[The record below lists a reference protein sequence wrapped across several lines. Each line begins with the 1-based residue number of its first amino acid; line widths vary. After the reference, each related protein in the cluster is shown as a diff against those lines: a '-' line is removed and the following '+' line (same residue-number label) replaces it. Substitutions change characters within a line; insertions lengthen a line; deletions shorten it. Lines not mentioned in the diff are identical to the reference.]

1 MQILVTFPGKFGDIL
16 WALPSVRA
24 LAEATGASIDL
35 AVAPPYAS
43 LCPLIEAQP
52 YVGRAFAIP
61 DWAVVE
67 TAPMTP
73 WQAPKVEGY
82 DAQID
87 LGYRGWPDQPL
98 AQYTFARLRAEACW
112 AAIAESALEL
122 GRPWITAPFDVVDG
136 EICDEKELGVTV
148 GFSDDHF
155 ELKYGLYQLVLGEW
169 DYAALHPTNH
179 VVLAPQ
185 GSRWHREGGTHPS
198 TWYQAAVDI
207 AQSHVFFGCCSALHV
222 VAVALGVPVVM
233 MEPASARHNDIFFP
247 LGTQG
252 PQVTLVTGVDQLP
265 TWDARHVADAVRQ
278 ALEGQ

>member
-87 LGYRGWPDQPL
+87 LGYRGWPDCPL
-98 AQYTFARLRAEACW
+98 PVYTFNRLRAEACW
-112 AAIAESALEL
+112 AGIAESALEL
-122 GRPWITAPFDVVDG
+122 GRPWLCLPLTLPVDG
-136 EICDEKELGVTV
+136 MDVADLSI
-148 GFSDDHF
+148 GFSDEHF
-155 ELKYGLYQLVLGEW
+155 ELKLGITALVTE
-169 DYAALHPTNH
+169 AAH
-179 VVLAPQ
+179 VSTRGAIAAP
-185 GSRWHREGGTHPS
+185 GSRWATEGHQRAATWIEAARYIRTS
-198 TWYQAAVDI
+198 T
-207 AQSHVFFGCCSALHV
+207 VFLGCCSALHV

-247 LGTQG
+247 LGKQG
-252 PQVTLVTGVDQLP
+252 PPVTLVLGNDGLP
-265 TWDARHVADAVRQ
+265 TWDARAVAAAVRL
-278 ALEGQ
+278 ALEAR